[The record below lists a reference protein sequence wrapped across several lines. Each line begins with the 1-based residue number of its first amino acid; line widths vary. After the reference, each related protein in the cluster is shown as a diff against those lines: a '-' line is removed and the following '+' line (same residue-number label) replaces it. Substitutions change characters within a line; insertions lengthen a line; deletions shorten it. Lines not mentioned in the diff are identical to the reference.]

1 MTRLHDRIL
10 TLEPKLGAVTMVAI
24 DGPSG
29 AGKSTIARVLADDLR
44 ERVDTLL
51 ISTDDFAT
59 WDEPVAWWPRF
70 ADGVLTLFAEGR
82 EGGYQRVD
90 WSRGEPEL
98 GEFVAVA
105 PPRVL
110 IFEGV
115 SAGRSS
121 VSRFLSLLCWVGGP
135 DAEERLERAV
145 ARDGEGSREHLRGWQ
160 DFERGWFAVDKTAK
174 RADSPIGL
182 ADLLNTGQSGHE

>member
-1 MTRLHDRIL
+1 
-10 TLEPKLGAVTMVAI
+10 MVAV

-29 AGKSTIARVLADDLR
+29 AGKSTIARVLADQLG
-44 ERVDTLL
+44 ERVRTLL
-51 ISTDDFAT
+51 LSTDDFAT
-59 WDEPVAWWPRF
+59 WDDPVAWWPRF
-70 ADGVLTLFAEGR
+70 ADGVLIPFSEGR
-82 EGGYQRVD
+82 DGGYRRVV

-115 SAGRSS
+115 SAGRTSI
-121 VSRFLSLLCWVGGP
+121 SRFLSLLCWVGGP
-135 DAEERLERAV
+135 DERERLERAV
-145 ARDGEGSREHLRGWQ
+145 ARDGEGSREHLREWQ
-160 DFERGWFAVDKTAK
+160 NFERGWFAVDKTAK

-182 ADLLNTGQSGHE
+182 VDLPN

>member
-1 MTRLHDRIL
+1 MTTLGDRIL
-10 TLEPKLGAVTMVAI
+10 TLEPRLGAVTMVAI

-29 AGKSTIARVLADDLR
+29 AGKSTIARVLAGELR
-44 ERVDTLL
+44 ERVSTLL

-59 WDEPVAWWPRF
+59 WDEPVSWWPRF
-70 ADGVLTLFAEGR
+70 ADGVLTPFAEGR
-82 EGGYQRVD
+82 DGGYRRVD

-98 GEFVAVA
+98 GEFVAVS

-121 VSRFLSLLCWVGGP
+121 VSEFLSRLLWIEGP
-135 DAEERLERAV
+135 GEAERLERAV
-145 ARDGEGSREHLRGWQ
+145 ARDGEGSREHLRDWQ
-160 DFERGWFAVDKTAK
+160 NFERGWFPVDKTAK

-182 ADLLNTGQSGHE
+182 VDLPK